1 MITLPAR
8 ISPAWLT
15 DGLHRIAIKRGPPS
29 GLEFDDLE
37 LLADQDPVLELTAKV
52 TGASDR
58 ARLRDATAGALHYA
72 EVAPADI
79 EASTRVLS
87 SLLRLATVFAS
98 EEAALAVLHRLEAG
112 AYDHAHQG
120 LENALVAFVARQ
132 PRSRRARF
140 EARLRALTGPFKWR
154 SAWALPLVERDLGE
168 TPRLWLAIL
177 SARLADLEAETL
189 PTFNAARELM
199 RALDRR
205 MERKLVLQGLALG
218 DPSQDEGVLTLLF
231 GSPEPDFQLA
241 RVQLVHRDEKGR
253 EKTAFGSTV
262 NYDYKIKIGWS
273 EAMTVSKDGLLRMRE
288 PPPETPMDL
297 PFSDFDRLEDVP
309 AWEDLLSRRATVIRE
324 IVDARDLKERL
335 T

>member
-1 MITLPAR
+1 
-8 ISPAWLT
+8 
-15 DGLHRIAIKRGPPS
+15 
-29 GLEFDDLE
+29 
-37 LLADQDPVLELTAKV
+37 
-52 TGASDR
+52 
-58 ARLRDATAGALHYA
+58 
-72 EVAPADI
+72 
-79 EASTRVLS
+79 
-87 SLLRLATVFAS
+87 
-98 EEAALAVLHRLEAG
+98 
-112 AYDHAHQG
+112 
-120 LENALVAFVARQ
+120 
-132 PRSRRARF
+132 
-140 EARLRALTGPFKWR
+140 
-154 SAWALPLVERDLGE
+154 
-168 TPRLWLAIL
+168 
-177 SARLADLEAETL
+177 
-189 PTFNAARELM
+189 M